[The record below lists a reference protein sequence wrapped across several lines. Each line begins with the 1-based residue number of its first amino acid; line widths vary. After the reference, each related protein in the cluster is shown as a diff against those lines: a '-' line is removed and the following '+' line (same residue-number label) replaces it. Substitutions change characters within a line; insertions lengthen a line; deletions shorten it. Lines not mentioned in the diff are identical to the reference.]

1 LTIKKHYVKILRI
14 FIVLGEKMAPTC
26 PIAFRQID
34 GTIVRINA
42 LSLSLILLAYLFTDQ
57 IAFIY
62 FLGFDLMIRL
72 FINKR
77 LSPIN
82 QISRLIKVAI
92 RAKTQSTDA
101 AAKRLAAY
109 FALGFSC
116 SIIVLHSIGLGAEAK
131 ILSSVF
137 ILFASLEFIFN
148 FCVGCKIY
156 FIYKRIT
163 A

>member
-1 LTIKKHYVKILRI
+1 
-14 FIVLGEKMAPTC
+14 MAPTC

-34 GTIVRINA
+34 GTIVRLNA
-42 LSLSLILLAYLFTDQ
+42 LSLSLILLAYLFTDL

-62 FLGFDLMIRL
+62 VLGFDLMIRL
-72 FINKR
+72 FINKK

-82 QISRLIKVAI
+82 QISRFVKAVI
-92 RAKTQSTDA
+92 RAKTHSTDA
-101 AAKRLAAY
+101 GAKRLAAY
-109 FALGFSC
+109 FALGFSW
-116 SIIVLHSIGLGAEAK
+116 SIIALHTFGLGYEAK
-131 ILSSVF
+131 VLSSVF
-137 ILFASLEFIFN
+137 ILFASLEWIFN

>member
-1 LTIKKHYVKILRI
+1 
-14 FIVLGEKMAPTC
+14 MAPTC
-26 PIAFRQID
+26 PVSLRQID

-42 LSLSLILLAYLFTDQ
+42 FSLSLMLGLYLFSGQ

-62 FLGFDLMIRL
+62 IIAVDLIIRL

-82 QISRLIKVAI
+82 QLSRLIKAAI
-92 RAKTQSTDA
+92 RAKTKNTDA
-101 AAKRLAAY
+101 GAKRLAAY
-109 FALGFSC
+109 FALGFSW
-116 SIIVLHSIGLGAEAK
+116 SIIALHSFGFVNEAK
-131 ILSSVF
+131 GLSAIFV
-137 ILFASLEFIFN
+137 LFSSLELLFN

-156 FIYKRIT
+156 FIYKRLS

>member
-1 LTIKKHYVKILRI
+1 
-14 FIVLGEKMAPTC
+14 MAPAC
-26 PIAFRQID
+26 PITFHQID

-42 LSLSLILLAYLFTDQ
+42 FSVSLILLAYLFSGQ
-57 IAFIY
+57 VAFIY
-62 FLGFDLMIRL
+62 FLGMDIIIRL

-82 QISRLIKVAI
+82 QLSRLIKIAI
-92 RAKTQSTDA
+92 KAKTHKTDA
-101 AAKRLAAY
+101 GAKRLAAF

-116 SIIVLHSIGLGAEAK
+116 AIIALHSFTLFNEAK

-137 ILFASLEFIFN
+137 IFFASLEFIFN

>member
-1 LTIKKHYVKILRI
+1 
-14 FIVLGEKMAPTC
+14 MAPAC
-26 PIAFRQID
+26 PLSFRQID

-42 LSLSLILLAYLFTDQ
+42 ISLSLMLLAYLISDQ
-57 IAFIY
+57 IAFIII
-62 FLGFDLMIRL
+62 LAFDLLVRL

-82 QISRLIKVAI
+82 QISRLVKVLV
-92 RAKTQSTDA
+92 RAKTQNTDA

-116 SIIVLHSIGLGAEAK
+116 SIIALDSFGLVNEAK
-131 ILSSVF
+131 VLSSIF
-137 ILFASLEFIFN
+137 ILFSSLEVFFN

>member
-1 LTIKKHYVKILRI
+1 
-14 FIVLGEKMAPTC
+14 MAPTC
-26 PIAFRQID
+26 PITFRQID

-42 LSLSLILLAYLFTDQ
+42 VSLSLMLAAYLFSGQ

-62 FLGFDLMIRL
+62 VLGIDLIIRL

-82 QISRLIKVAI
+82 QISRLIKVLI
-92 RAKTQSTDA
+92 RAKTNNTDA
-101 AAKRLAAY
+101 GAKRLAAY
-109 FALGFSC
+109 FALAFSC
-116 SIIVLHSIGLGAEAK
+116 GVILLHSFGLVNEAK
-131 ILSSVF
+131 GLSSVF
-137 ILFASLEFIFN
+137 ILFSSLEVLFN

-156 FIYKRIT
+156 FIYKRLT

>member
-1 LTIKKHYVKILRI
+1 
-14 FIVLGEKMAPTC
+14 MAPAC
-26 PIAFRQID
+26 PITFRQID

-42 LSLSLILLAYLFTDQ
+42 LSLSLMLLAYLYTGQ
-57 IAFIY
+57 VAFIY
-62 FLGFDLMIRL
+62 FLGIDLIVRL

-92 RAKTQSTDA
+92 RAKTHSTDA
-101 AAKRLAAY
+101 GAKRLAAF
-109 FALGFSC
+109 FALGFSWT
-116 SIIVLHSIGLGAEAK
+116 IIILHSLGLLNEAK

-137 ILFASLEFIFN
+137 VLFASLEFIFN

>member
-1 LTIKKHYVKILRI
+1 MV
-14 FIVLGEKMAPTC
+14 PTC

-42 LSLSLILLAYLFTDQ
+42 LSLSLILLAYLFSGQ

-62 FLGFDLMIRL
+62 VLGIDLIIRL

-92 RAKTQSTDA
+92 RAKTHSTDA
-101 AAKRLAAY
+101 GAKRLAAY
-109 FALGFSC
+109 FALGFSWA
-116 SIIVLHSIGLGAEAK
+116 IIALHSFGLVYEAK
-131 ILSSVF
+131 VLSSVF
-137 ILFASLEFIFN
+137 ILFASLELIFN

>member
-1 LTIKKHYVKILRI
+1 
-14 FIVLGEKMAPTC
+14 MAPAC
-26 PIAFRQID
+26 PITFRQID

-42 LSLSLILLAYLFTDQ
+42 LSLSLMLLAYLFTDQ

-62 FLGFDLMIRL
+62 VLGLDLIIRL

-92 RAKTQSTDA
+92 RAKTHSTDA
-101 AAKRLAAY
+101 GAKRLAAY
-109 FALGFSC
+109 FALGFSWT
-116 SIIVLHSIGLGAEAK
+116 IVVLHSFGLIYEAK
-131 ILSSVF
+131 ALSSVF
-137 ILFASLEFIFN
+137 VLFASLEFIFN